1 MLTNGIVTFIR
12 ISKSGEYSYRC
23 YDAMYQG
30 KGGFTAVTKRG
41 AKSDASAVIYVP
53 DIDADIAVGDYIA
66 RGEHHT
72 DGDALTRGGL
82 RITAITRHDYGGADM
97 QHLRLEVK

>member
-23 YDAMYQG
+23 YEAMYQG
-30 KGGFTAVTKRG
+30 KGGFSAVTKRG
-41 AKSDASAVIYVP
+41 ATSDASAVIYVP
-53 DIDADIAVGDYIA
+53 DLNADIAVGDYIV
-66 RGEHHT
+66 RGEHLT
-72 DGDALTRGGL
+72 DGDALTRGAL
-82 RITAITRHDYGGADM
+82 RIKAITPYDYGSKDM